1 MVEQTTDQQMEEVF
15 NTGDNEVTLGDL
27 IQARETVD
35 TTSDQDTMLEAIMRD
50 AGFDPDVERTTTF
63 LPKISREESYE
74 DINELDITAPQ
85 ALYDA
90 VETMALFDAVDRGY
104 EPTQEEILNAAM
116 NMTGSSLVTSAIKG
130 PTKKASEEVLGMG
143 VVPKKDIA
151 KSQAKDLK
159 EKFGFTQD
167 NPATYSGEQGENWL
181 VEKMRM
187 AADTGDPTRL
197 RGSVTATL
205 GKQKGK
211 DMYLPVDMLKN
222 LKGAKD
228 EIRKPG
234 EYQYERLMKDVTQEG
249 FDPSQKGN
257 KINIGVNAG
266 GQPYILEGNT
276 RVAVASDLGIPYVRV
291 EINYFNGGEMRGS
304 KGYENLKH
312 LEYFYPTK
320 STNFSPDN
328 IISVAKT
335 SDEIKNTIPKTLKSK
350 PTPKET
356 KEEVISFRNNDEQ
369 IAKWRDANR
378 VSQKQTQ
385 IPEVAQA
392 ARDLFEDKIT
402 SRKFREIVQK
412 YNPIKKIT
420 TENFPNLPTNKD
432 ITGALQNV
440 QRQKLLNVDVDI
452 PDGTVVG
459 ARLDIPAYEYYDT
472 WVVTLHEGGRG
483 AAKAY
488 GQVAVLKGGIEF
500 KSATDTALGIARD
513 RRTIKKGENVLVG
526 KQTIGRMEGKFYN
539 SDPEE
544 TYKKAY
550 DIVANPDKYPEWT
563 QVGFNPYRQS
573 QFYNKDTG
581 MPIFDADE
589 VIQVGP
595 LVLAKDVKKP
605 TRQQLRQL
613 RVRVGE
619 IDPETG
625 LDVRKKTTKS
635 VTPFMSEKTEI
646 KIENILD
653 SYNSREN
660 PISAKEVHKQLKEI
674 KTDKA
679 PEGFKVNLKQ
689 PEYGPTGAGVYEVQN
704 IKTGEIHEIFQDPSR
719 VLNVKEVE
727 KFKLMNKGGMATQ
740 MKDVFNIQEDT

>member
-1 MVEQTTDQQMEEVF
+1 LGEQSKMVEQTTDQQMEEVF

-27 IQARETVD
+27 IQAKDTVD
-35 TTSDQDTMLEAIMRD
+35 TTSDQDTILEAKLRD
-50 AGFDPDVERTTTF
+50 AGFDPDAERTTTF

-74 DINELDITAPQ
+74 DINELDITAPS
-85 ALYDA
+85 AFYDA
-90 VETMALFDAVDRGY
+90 IKTILLPDAVREGY
-104 EPTQEEILNAAM
+104 EPTTEEILEAAM
-116 NMTGSSLVTSAIKG
+116 AITGQSAASSVVAG

-143 VVPKKDIA
+143 VV
-151 KSQAKDLK
+151 
-159 EKFGFTQD
+159 
-167 NPATYSGEQGENWL
+167 
-181 VEKMRM
+181 
-187 AADTGDPTRL
+187 
-197 RGSVTATL
+197 
-205 GKQKGK
+205 
-211 DMYLPVDMLKN
+211 
-222 LKGAKD
+222 
-228 EIRKPG
+228 
-234 EYQYERLMKDVTQEG
+234 
-249 FDPSQKGN
+249 
-257 KINIGVNAG
+257 
-266 GQPYILEGNT
+266 
-276 RVAVASDLGIPYVRV
+276 
-291 EINYFNGGEMRGS
+291 
-304 KGYENLKH
+304 
-312 LEYFYPTK
+312 
-320 STNFSPDN
+320 
-328 IISVAKT
+328 
-335 SDEIKNTIPKTLKSK
+335 PKTLKSK

-432 ITGALQNV
+432 ITGSLKDA

-459 ARLDIPAYEYYDT
+459 ARLDIPAYERFDT

-613 RVRVGE
+613 KVRVGE

-679 PEGFKVNLKQ
+679 PEGFKINLKQ

-740 MKDVFNIQEDT
+740 MKDVFNMQEDT

>member
-1 MVEQTTDQQMEEVF
+1 QSKMVEQTTDQQMEEVF

-27 IQARETVD
+27 IQAKDTVD
-35 TTSDQDTMLEAIMRD
+35 TTSDQDTILEAKLRD
-50 AGFDPDVERTTTF
+50 AGFDPDAERTTTF

-74 DINELDITAPQ
+74 DINELDITAPS
-85 ALYDA
+85 AFYDA
-90 VETMALFDAVDRGY
+90 IKTILLPDAVREGY
-104 EPTQEEILNAAM
+104 EPTTEEILEAAM
-116 NMTGSSLVTSAIKG
+116 AITGQSAASSVVAG

-143 VVPKKDIA
+143 VV
-151 KSQAKDLK
+151 
-159 EKFGFTQD
+159 
-167 NPATYSGEQGENWL
+167 
-181 VEKMRM
+181 
-187 AADTGDPTRL
+187 
-197 RGSVTATL
+197 
-205 GKQKGK
+205 
-211 DMYLPVDMLKN
+211 
-222 LKGAKD
+222 
-228 EIRKPG
+228 
-234 EYQYERLMKDVTQEG
+234 
-249 FDPSQKGN
+249 
-257 KINIGVNAG
+257 
-266 GQPYILEGNT
+266 
-276 RVAVASDLGIPYVRV
+276 
-291 EINYFNGGEMRGS
+291 
-304 KGYENLKH
+304 
-312 LEYFYPTK
+312 
-320 STNFSPDN
+320 
-328 IISVAKT
+328 
-335 SDEIKNTIPKTLKSK
+335 PKTLKSK

-432 ITGALQNV
+432 ITGSLKDA

-459 ARLDIPAYEYYDT
+459 ARLDIPAYERFDT

-613 RVRVGE
+613 KVRVGE

-679 PEGFKVNLKQ
+679 PEGFKINLKQ

-740 MKDVFNIQEDT
+740 MKDVFNMQEDT